1 MVFIMA
7 NVKLVNVDMLQYFKG
22 KQDAYNDGVYAKKA
36 DITTVFRY
44 KGTVDNFADLPST
57 DQAVG
62 DTYNVVNADKANN
75 VKAGDNVV
83 WNGTAWDVL
92 SGIFDINDAVKV
104 QAETMTAGV
113 KVATITVNGVDT
125 DINVPAVT
133 AASEASTGL
142 KLATITINGT
152 ATEVY
157 AEVAENADIDA
168 LFASV

>member
-1 MVFIMA
+1 MA
-7 NVKLVNVDMLQYFKG
+7 NEKLINVDMLQYFKG
-22 KQDAYNDGVYAKKA
+22 KQDAYNEGIYAKKA
-36 DITTVFRY
+36 DLTTVFRY
-44 KGTVDNFADLPST
+44 KGTVDNFADLPAA
-57 DQAVG
+57 DQVVG
-62 DTYNVVNADKANN
+62 DTYNVANADNTNN

-104 QAETMTAGV
+104 QAETMTAGT

-125 DINVPAVT
+125 EINVPAVT
-133 AASEASTGL
+133 AASEASAGI
-142 KLATITINGT
+142 KLATITIDGA

-157 AEVAENADIDA
+157 AEVAENTDIDA